1 MRKILLLALVSVAF
15 VFSSEDVCARS
26 WRINPSTEAKADF
39 TSLSEALKSL
49 EVFNGDTLYLDSGCF
64 VSGTSINKSVTIIG
78 TGFNLA
84 GSPVKEAVIGST
96 LTITTS
102 NVKVEGCVINGGVT
116 FGNGS
121 TQNIVDVTFERCR
134 ILGRINNYS
143 DDAIRGSV
151 KFLSCFLGDDIDFH
165 HLANDLVISNCIIRG
180 YLMNL
185 NSATITNNVIV
196 YNGKDS
202 KTDYALMSIKNSSI
216 SNNIIIN
223 TNTKYLV
230 NTDQTVFYYKNN
242 TIQNTT
248 PASNNSIVRNVL
260 STAAEYAFPNYP
272 DNKFIGAALED
283 VFVMEGGID
292 AIYELKEGSPALG
305 YGTNGYDCGI
315 FSGPYPFVLS
325 GRPRLVPYIYEA
337 TIPNQSTDGKLNIT
351 LKIKS
356 QNE

>member
-1 MRKILLLALVSVAF
+1 MRKILLLTLVSVAF

-26 WRINPSTEAKADF
+26 WRINSSTEAKADF
-39 TSLSEALKSL
+39 TSLSDALKSL
-49 EVFNGDTLYLDSGCF
+49 EVFNGDTLYLDAGCF
-64 VSGTSINKSVTIIG
+64 VSGCEITKSVTIIG

-102 NVKVEGCVINGGVT
+102 NVKVEGCVINGDVNLIT
-116 FGNGS
+116 K
-121 TQNIVDVTFERCR
+121 IADVTFERCR
-134 ILGRINNYS
+134 ILGLVECSYLTI
-143 DDAIRGSV
+143 DGPV
-151 KFLSCFLGDDIDFH
+151 KFLSCFLGKGMECSDYCGF
-165 HLANDLVISNCIIRG
+165 NNFVISNNIIRG
-180 YLMNL
+180 QLSDL

-196 YNGKDS
+196 YDGDDS
-202 KTDYALMSIKNSSI
+202 KTDYALVDIKNSNI

-223 TNTKYLV
+223 TNTKYSV

-242 TIQNTT
+242 TIKNIT
-248 PASNNSIVRNVL
+248 PEYNNSIVRNVL

-272 DNKFIGAALED
+272 DNKFIGATLED

>member
-1 MRKILLLALVSVAF
+1 MKKILLLALASVTLLLC
-15 VFSSEDVCARS
+15 SEDVCARS
-26 WRINPSTEAKADF
+26 WRINSSAEAKADF
-39 TSLSEALKSL
+39 TSLSEALGSL
-49 EVFNGDTLYLDSGCF
+49 EVFNGDTLYLDSGCY
-64 VSGTSINKSVTIIG
+64 VSGTTINKSVTIIG

-84 GSPVKEAVIGST
+84 GSPVKEAVIGSI
-96 LTITTS
+96 LTMNCS
-102 NVKVEGCVINGGVT
+102 NVKVEGCVIS
-116 FGNGS
+116 GS
-121 TQNIVDVTFERCR
+121 IMFNDGAKNIIFERCR
-134 ILGRINNYS
+134 ILEGVYTPRLQSIS
-143 DDAIRGSV
+143 GPA
-151 KFLSCFLGDDIDFH
+151 KFLSCFLGGGIDQYKGNNF
-165 HLANDLVISNCIIRG
+165 VISNNIIRG
-180 YLMNL
+180 QLSRL

-196 YNGKDS
+196 YDGTDS
-202 KTDYALMSIKNSSI
+202 KTDYALVDITNSSI

-223 TNTKYLV
+223 TNAKYLV
-230 NTDQTVFYYKNN
+230 NSDQTVFYYRNN
-242 TIQNTT
+242 TIANTT

-272 DNKFIGAALED
+272 DNKFIGATLED

-292 AIYELKEGSPALG
+292 AMYELKEGSPALD

>member
-1 MRKILLLALVSVAF
+1 MKRFLLLALVSV
-15 VFSSEDVCARS
+15 VLVLSSEDVCARS
-26 WRINPSTEAKADF
+26 WRINSSTEAKADF

-49 EVFNGDTLYLDSGCF
+49 EVFNGDTLYLDSGCY

-78 TGFNLA
+78 TGFNLS
-84 GSPVKEAVIGST
+84 GSPIKEAVIGST
-96 LTITTS
+96 LTIETS
-102 NVKVEGCVINGGVT
+102 NVKVEGCVINGSVYLDKQT
-116 FGNGS
+116 K
-121 TQNIVDVTFERCR
+121 DVTFERCR
-134 ILGRINNYS
+134 ILWDIKEDSYSTIN
-143 DDAIRGSV
+143 GPV
-151 KFLSCFLGDDIDFH
+151 KFLSCFLGKGIDQYNGNNF
-165 HLANDLVISNCIIRG
+165 VISNCIIRG
-180 YLMNL
+180 KLSGL
-185 NSATITNNVIV
+185 NSTTITNNVIV

-202 KTDYALMSIKNSSI
+202 KTDYALVDIKNSSI

-223 TNTKYLV
+223 TNTNYSV
-230 NTDQTVFYYKNN
+230 NSDQTVFYYKNN
-242 TIQNTT
+242 TIKDIT
-248 PASNNSIVRNVL
+248 PEYNNSIVRNVF
-260 STAAEYAFPNYP
+260 STESKYAFPNYP
-272 DNKFIGAALED
+272 DNKFIGATLED

>member
-1 MRKILLLALVSVAF
+1 MRKILLLTLVSVAF

-26 WRINPSTEAKADF
+26 WRINSSTEAKADF
-39 TSLSEALKSL
+39 TSLSDALKSL
-49 EVFNGDTLYLDSGCF
+49 EVFNGDTLYLDAGCF
-64 VSGTSINKSVTIIG
+64 VSGCEITKSVTIIG

-84 GSPVKEAVIGST
+84 GSPVKEAVIGSA
-96 LTITTS
+96 LTIETS
-102 NVKVEGCVINGGVT
+102 NVKVEGCVINGEVALSYGAK
-116 FGNGS
+116 N
-121 TQNIVDVTFERCR
+121 VTFERCR
-134 ILGRINNYS
+134 ILGTVTTVDYS
-143 DDAIRGSV
+143 VSGPV
-151 KFLSCFLGDDIDFH
+151 KFLSCFLGKGTSIPDTGNNF
-165 HLANDLVISNCIIRG
+165 VVSNNIIRG
-180 YLMNL
+180 RLSGL

-196 YNGKDS
+196 YDGSDS
-202 KTDYALMSIKNSSI
+202 KTDYALVDIKNSNI

-223 TNTKYLV
+223 TNTKYAV
-230 NTDQTVFYYKNN
+230 NSDQTVFYYKNN
-242 TIQNTT
+242 TIKDTT
-248 PASNNSIVRNVL
+248 PEYNNSIVRNVL
-260 STAAEYAFPNYP
+260 STAAEYAFSNYP
-272 DNKFIGAALED
+272 DNKFIGATLED

-292 AIYELKEGSPALG
+292 AMYELKEGSPALG

>member
-1 MRKILLLALVSVAF
+1 MKRFLLLALVSV
-15 VFSSEDVCARS
+15 VLVLSSEDVCARS
-26 WRINPSTEAKADF
+26 WRINSSTEAKADF

-49 EVFNGDTLYLDSGCF
+49 EVFNGDTLYLDSGCY

-78 TGFNLA
+78 TGFNLS
-84 GSPVKEAVIGST
+84 GSPIKEAVIGST
-96 LTITTS
+96 LEIGTS
-102 NVKVEGCVINGGVT
+102 NLKVEGCVINGSVE
-116 FGNGS
+116 FRKNAA
-121 TQNIVDVTFERCR
+121 DVTFERCR
-134 ILGRINNYS
+134 ILGNISEYAVPTIS
-143 DDAIRGSV
+143 GPV
-151 KFLSCFLGDDIDFH
+151 KILSCFLGKGIGQQSGNNF
-165 HLANDLVISNCIIRG
+165 VISNSIIRG
-180 YLMNL
+180 QLAGL

-196 YNGKDS
+196 YDGDDS
-202 KTDYALMSIKNSSI
+202 KTDYALVDIKNSNI

-223 TNTKYLV
+223 TNTKYSV
-230 NTDQTVFYYKNN
+230 NSDQTVFYYKNN
-242 TIQNTT
+242 TIKDTS
-248 PASNNSIVRNVL
+248 PEYNNSIVRNVF
-260 STAAEYAFPNYP
+260 STESEHAFPNYP
-272 DNKFIGAALED
+272 DNKFIGATLED

>member
-1 MRKILLLALVSVAF
+1 MKRFLLLALVSVF
-15 VFSSEDVCARS
+15 LVFSSVDVCARS
-26 WRINPSTEAKADF
+26 WRINSSSEAKADF

-64 VSGTSINKSVTIIG
+64 VPGTSINKSVTIIG
-78 TGFNLA
+78 TGFNLS
-84 GSPVKEAVIGST
+84 GSPIKEAVIGSA
-96 LTITTS
+96 LTIQAS
-102 NVKVEGCVINGGVT
+102 NVKVEGCVINDYVRFT
-116 FGNGS
+116 AETVAN
-121 TQNIVDVTFERCR
+121 VTFERCR
-134 ILGRINNYS
+134 ILGEINYFSSSNIS
-143 DDAIRGSV
+143 CV
-151 KFLSCFLGDDIDFH
+151 KFLSCYLGKEISLNYKGNNF
-165 HLANDLVISNCIIRG
+165 VISNSIIRG
-180 YLMNL
+180 QLSGL

-202 KTDYALMSIKNSSI
+202 KTDYALVEIKNSSI

-223 TNTKYLV
+223 TSTKYSV
-230 NTDQTVFYYKNN
+230 NSDQTVFYYKNN
-242 TIQNTT
+242 TIKDIT
-248 PASNNSIVRNVL
+248 PEYNNSIVRNVF
-260 STAAEYAFPNYP
+260 STESKHAFPNYP
-272 DNKFIGAALED
+272 DNKFIGATLED

>member
-1 MRKILLLALVSVAF
+1 MRRILLLALVSVAL

-39 TSLSEALKSL
+39 TSLSDALKSL
-49 EVFNGDTLYLDSGCF
+49 EVFNGDTLYLDAGCF
-64 VSGTSINKSVTIIG
+64 VSGCSINKSVTIIG

-96 LTITTS
+96 LWIETS
-102 NVKVEGCVINGGVT
+102 DVKVEGCIINGGVSPEDEAK
-116 FGNGS
+116 N
-121 TQNIVDVTFERCR
+121 VTFERCR
-134 ILGRINNYS
+134 ILG
-143 DDAIRGSV
+143 SV
-151 KFLSCFLGDDIDFH
+151 NSLRTATVKGPIKIFSCFIGGGISQYNTGSNF
-165 HLANDLVISNCIIRG
+165 VISNNIIRG
-180 YLMNL
+180 QLSNL

-196 YNGKDS
+196 YDGDDS
-202 KTDYALMSIKNSSI
+202 KTDYALVDIKNSNI

-223 TNTKYLV
+223 TNTKYAV

-242 TIQNTT
+242 TIKDTT
-248 PASNNSIVRNVL
+248 PEYNNSIVRNVL

-272 DNKFIGAALED
+272 DNKFIGVALED

-292 AIYELKEGSPALG
+292 AMYELKEGSPALG

>member
-1 MRKILLLALVSVAF
+1 MKKILLLALASVTLLLC
-15 VFSSEDVCARS
+15 SEDVCARS
-26 WRINPSTEAKADF
+26 WRINSSAEAKADF
-39 TSLSEALKSL
+39 TSLTDALKSL
-49 EVFNGDTLYLDSGCF
+49 EVFNGDTLYLDSGCY
-64 VSGTSINKSVTIIG
+64 VSGTTINKSVTIIG

-96 LTITTS
+96 LTIDCG
-102 NVKVEGCVINGGVT
+102 NVKVEGCVING
-116 FGNGS
+116 
-121 TQNIVDVTFERCR
+121 DVELTGKVVVNLTFERCR
-134 ILGRINNYS
+134 ILGVVSTALGAYTVS
-143 DDAIRGSV
+143 GPV
-151 KFLSCFLGDDIDFH
+151 KLLSCFLGGGIAQNTGNNF
-165 HLANDLVISNCIIRG
+165 VISNNIIRG
-180 YLMNL
+180 KLSRL

-196 YNGKDS
+196 YDGTDS
-202 KTDYALMSIKNSSI
+202 KTDYALVDIKNSSI

-223 TNTKYLV
+223 TNAKYLV
-230 NTDQTVFYYKNN
+230 NSDQTVFYYRNN
-242 TIQNTT
+242 TIKDTT

-272 DNKFIGAALED
+272 DNKFIGATLED

-292 AIYELKEGSPALG
+292 AMYELKEGSPALD

>member
-1 MRKILLLALVSVAF
+1 MKKILLLALASVTLLLC
-15 VFSSEDVCARS
+15 SEDVCARS
-26 WRINPSTEAKADF
+26 WRINSSAEAKADF
-39 TSLSEALKSL
+39 TSLTDALKSL
-49 EVFNGDTLYLDSGCF
+49 EVFNGDTLYLDSGCY
-64 VSGTSINKSVTIIG
+64 VWGTTINKSVTIIG

-84 GSPVKEAVIGST
+84 GSPVKEAVIGSG
-96 LTITTS
+96 IEIDCG
-102 NVKVEGCVINGGVT
+102 NVKVEGCVING
-116 FGNGS
+116 
-121 TQNIVDVTFERCR
+121 DVELTSKVVNLTFERCR
-134 ILGRINNYS
+134 ILGVVSTASGANTVS
-143 DDAIRGSV
+143 GPV
-151 KFLSCFLGDDIDFH
+151 KLLSCFLGEGIAPYKGNNF
-165 HLANDLVISNCIIRG
+165 VISNNIIRG
-180 YLMNL
+180 RLSNL

-196 YNGKDS
+196 YDGTDS
-202 KTDYALMSIKNSSI
+202 KTDYALVDIKNSSI

-223 TNTKYLV
+223 TNAKYLV
-230 NTDQTVFYYKNN
+230 NSDQTVFYYRNN
-242 TIQNTT
+242 TIKDTT

-260 STAAEYAFPNYP
+260 STAAEYAFSNYP
-272 DNKFIGAALED
+272 DNKFIGATLED

-292 AIYELKEGSPALG
+292 AMYELKEGSPALD

>member
-1 MRKILLLALVSVAF
+1 MRKILLLTLVSVAF

-26 WRINPSTEAKADF
+26 WRINSSTEAKADF
-39 TSLSEALKSL
+39 TSLSDALKSL
-49 EVFNGDTLYLDSGCF
+49 EVFNGDTLYLDAGCF
-64 VSGTSINKSVTIIG
+64 VSGCEITKSVTIIG

-96 LTITTS
+96 LTMKTAD
-102 NVKVEGCVINGGVT
+102 VKVEGCIINGNVT
-116 FGNGS
+116 LEDEAKN
-121 TQNIVDVTFERCR
+121 VTFERCR
-134 ILGRINNYS
+134 ISGKIDNFS
-143 DDAIRGSV
+143 SSSISGPV
-151 KFLSCFLGDDIDFH
+151 KFLSCFLGKG
-165 HLANDLVISNCIIRG
+165 ISSWTSGITGNNFVVSNNIIRG
-180 YLMNL
+180 RLSDL

-196 YNGKDS
+196 YDGSDS
-202 KTDYALMSIKNSSI
+202 KTDYALVDIKNSNI

-223 TNTKYLV
+223 TNTKYAV
-230 NTDQTVFYYKNN
+230 NSDQTVFYYKNN
-242 TIQNTT
+242 TIKDTT
-248 PASNNSIVRNVL
+248 PEYNNSIVRNVL
-260 STAAEYAFPNYP
+260 STAAEYAFSNYP
-272 DNKFIGAALED
+272 DNKFIGATLED

-292 AIYELKEGSPALG
+292 AMYELKEGSPALG

>member
-1 MRKILLLALVSVAF
+1 M
-15 VFSSEDVCARS
+15 
-26 WRINPSTEAKADF
+26 
-39 TSLSEALKSL
+39 

-64 VSGTSINKSVTIIG
+64 VSGPNIDKSVTIIG

-84 GSPVKEAVIGST
+84 GSPVKEAVIEGN
-96 LTITTS
+96 LEIAAG
-102 NVKVEGCVINGGVT
+102 NLKLEGCIIHGRVVFITDAKN
-116 FGNGS
+116 
-121 TQNIVDVTFERCR
+121 VTFERCR
-134 ILGRINNYS
+134 ISGVVETYNSIMS
-143 DDAIRGSV
+143 ISGPV
-151 KFLSCFLGDDIDFH
+151 KFLSCFLGGGIDQNTGNNF
-165 HLANDLVISNCIIRG
+165 VISNSIIREHLSG
-180 YLMNL
+180 L

-196 YNGKDS
+196 YDGDDS
-202 KTDYALMSIKNSSI
+202 ETDYALVDIKNSSI

-223 TNTKYLV
+223 TNTKYAV
-230 NTDQTVFYYKNN
+230 NSDQTVFYYKNN
-242 TIQNTT
+242 TIKDTT
-248 PASNNSIVRNVL
+248 PRYNNSIVRNVL

-272 DNKFIGAALED
+272 DNKFIGATLED

-292 AIYELKEGSPALG
+292 AMYELKEGSPALD

>member
-1 MRKILLLALVSVAF
+1 MRRILLLALVSVAL

-26 WRINPSTEAKADF
+26 WRINSSSEAKADF
-39 TSLSEALKSL
+39 TSLSDALGSL

-64 VSGTSINKSVTIIG
+64 VSGTTINKSVTIIG

-84 GSPVKEAVIGST
+84 GSPVKEAVIGSN
-96 LTITTS
+96 LEIAAAD
-102 NVKVEGCVINGGVT
+102 VKVEGCVINGAVQL
-116 FGNGS
+116 S
-121 TQNIVDVTFERCR
+121 AAKAKDVTFERCR
-134 ILGRINNYS
+134 ILNVVDRSSGSLYVIN
-143 DDAIRGSV
+143 GPV
-151 KFLSCFLGDDIDFH
+151 KFLSCFLGKG
-165 HLANDLVISNCIIRG
+165 ISINAQEGSNFVLSNNIIRG
-180 YLMNL
+180 KLSNL

-196 YNGKDS
+196 YDGDDS
-202 KTDYALMSIKNSSI
+202 KTDYALVNITNSNI

-223 TNTKYLV
+223 TNTKYSV

-242 TIQNTT
+242 TIKNIT
-248 PASNNSIVRNVL
+248 PEYNNSIVRNVL
-260 STAAEYAFPNYP
+260 STESGYAFPNYP

>member
-1 MRKILLLALVSVAF
+1 MKKFLLLALASVTLLLC
-15 VFSSEDVCARS
+15 SEDVCARS
-26 WRINPSTEAKADF
+26 WRINSSAEAKADF
-39 TSLSEALKSL
+39 TSLSEALGSL

-64 VSGTSINKSVTIIG
+64 VWGLTINKSVTIIG

-84 GSPVKEAVIGST
+84 GSPVKEAVIGSD
-96 LTITTS
+96 LTIDCS
-102 NVKVEGCVINGGVT
+102 NVKVEGCIINGEVS
-116 FGNGS
+116 FSNDVK
-121 TQNIVDVTFERCR
+121 NVTFERCR
-134 ILGRINNYS
+134 ISEVVDTRSSMQTVSGP
-143 DDAIRGSV
+143 V
-151 KFLSCFLGDDIDFH
+151 KFLSCFLGEGINQYKGNNF
-165 HLANDLVISNCIIRG
+165 VISNNIIRG
-180 YLMNL
+180 RLFKL

-196 YNGKDS
+196 YDGTDS
-202 KTDYALMSIKNSSI
+202 KTDYALVDITNSSI
-216 SNNIIIN
+216 SNNVIIN
-223 TNTKYLV
+223 TNAKYLV
-230 NTDQTVFYYKNN
+230 NSDQTVFYYRNN
-242 TIQNTT
+242 TIKDTT

-260 STAAEYAFPNYP
+260 STAAEYAFSNYP
-272 DNKFIGAALED
+272 DNKFIGATLED

-292 AIYELKEGSPALG
+292 AMYELKEGSPALD

>member
-1 MRKILLLALVSVAF
+1 MKKILLLALASVTLLLC
-15 VFSSEDVCARS
+15 SEDVCARS
-26 WRINPSTEAKADF
+26 WRINSSAEAKADF
-39 TSLSEALKSL
+39 TSLTDALKSL
-49 EVFNGDTLYLDSGCF
+49 EVFNGDTLYLDSGCY
-64 VSGTSINKSVTIIG
+64 VWGTTINKSVTIIG

-84 GSPVKEAVIGST
+84 GSPVKEAVIGSD
-96 LTITTS
+96 LTIDCS
-102 NVKVEGCVINGGVT
+102 NVKVEGCIINGEVL
-116 FGNGS
+116 FKNDVK
-121 TQNIVDVTFERCR
+121 NVTFERCR
-134 ILGRINNYS
+134 ISEVVDTYS
-143 DDAIRGSV
+143 VFQTVSGPV
-151 KFLSCFLGDDIDFH
+151 KFLSCFLGGGIDQNTGNNF
-165 HLANDLVISNCIIRG
+165 VISNNIIRG
-180 YLMNL
+180 KLSRL

-196 YNGKDS
+196 YDGTDS
-202 KTDYALMSIKNSSI
+202 KTDYALVDITNSSI

-223 TNTKYLV
+223 TNAKYLV
-230 NTDQTVFYYKNN
+230 NSDQTVFYYRNN
-242 TIQNTT
+242 TIANTT

-272 DNKFIGAALED
+272 DNKFIGATLED

-292 AIYELKEGSPALG
+292 AMYELKEGSPALD

>member
-1 MRKILLLALVSVAF
+1 MKRFLLLALVSVF
-15 VFSSEDVCARS
+15 LVFNSVDVCARS
-26 WRINPSTEAKADF
+26 WRINSSTEAKADF

-49 EVFNGDTLYLDSGCF
+49 EVFNGDTLYLDSGCY

-78 TGFNLA
+78 TGFNLS
-84 GSPVKEAVIGST
+84 GSPIKEAVIGST
-96 LTITTS
+96 LTILTS
-102 NVKVEGCVINGGVT
+102 NIKMEGCIMNGGVS
-116 FGNGS
+116 FGSSSVG
-121 TQNIVDVTFERCR
+121 IGDVTFERCR
-134 ILGRINNYS
+134 ILGRISNYN

-151 KFLSCFLGDDIDFH
+151 KFLSCFLGDGIDFY
-165 HLANDLVISNCIIRG
+165 HLANNLVISNCIITG

-202 KTDYALMSIKNSSI
+202 KTDYALVDIKNSSI

-223 TNTKYLV
+223 TNTNYLV
-230 NTDQTVFYYKNN
+230 NSDQTVFYYKNN
-242 TIQNTT
+242 TIKNTS
-248 PASNNSIVRNVL
+248 PEYNNSIVRNVF
-260 STAAEYAFPNYP
+260 STESKYAFPNYP
-272 DNKFIGAALED
+272 DNKFIGATLED

>member
-1 MRKILLLALVSVAF
+1 MKKFLLLALASVTLLLC
-15 VFSSEDVCARS
+15 SEDVCARS
-26 WRINPSTEAKADF
+26 WRINSSAEAKADF

-49 EVFNGDTLYLDSGCF
+49 EVFNGDTLYLDSGCY
-64 VSGTSINKSVTIIG
+64 VWGTTINKSVTIIG

-96 LTITTS
+96 LTIDCG
-102 NVKVEGCVINGGVT
+102 NVKVEGCIINGSVELT
-116 FGNGS
+116 DEVVNL
-121 TQNIVDVTFERCR
+121 TFERCR
-134 ILGRINNYS
+134 ILGGIGTPRS
-143 DDAIRGSV
+143 TLPTVSGPV
-151 KFLSCFLGDDIDFH
+151 KILSCFLGGGIDQYKGNNF
-165 HLANDLVISNCIIRG
+165 VISNNIIRG
-180 YLMNL
+180 QLSRL

-196 YNGKDS
+196 YDGTDS
-202 KTDYALMSIKNSSI
+202 KTDYALVDITNSSI

-223 TNTKYLV
+223 TNAKYLV
-230 NTDQTVFYYKNN
+230 NSDQTVFYYRNN
-242 TIQNTT
+242 TIANTT

-272 DNKFIGAALED
+272 DNKFIGATLED

-292 AIYELKEGSPALG
+292 AMYELKEGSPALD

>member
-1 MRKILLLALVSVAF
+1 MKKILLLALASVTLLLC
-15 VFSSEDVCARS
+15 SEDVCARS
-26 WRINPSTEAKADF
+26 WRINSSAEAKADF
-39 TSLSEALKSL
+39 TSLTDALKSL
-49 EVFNGDTLYLDSGCF
+49 EVFNGDTLYLDSGCY
-64 VSGTSINKSVTIIG
+64 VWGTTINKSVTIIG

-84 GSPVKEAVIGST
+84 GSPVKEAVIGSD
-96 LTITTS
+96 LKIDCS
-102 NVKVEGCVINGGVT
+102 NVKVEGCIINGEVL
-116 FGNGS
+116 FN
-121 TQNIVDVTFERCR
+121 NDVKNVTFERCR
-134 ILGRINNYS
+134 ISEVVDTYS
-143 DDAIRGSV
+143 SMQTVSGPV
-151 KFLSCFLGDDIDFH
+151 KFLSCFLGGGIDQNTGNNF
-165 HLANDLVISNCIIRG
+165 VISNNIIRG
-180 YLMNL
+180 KLSRL

-196 YNGKDS
+196 YDGTDS
-202 KTDYALMSIKNSSI
+202 KTDYALVDIKNSSI

-223 TNTKYLV
+223 TNAKYLV
-230 NTDQTVFYYKNN
+230 NSDQTVFYYRNN
-242 TIQNTT
+242 TIANTT

-272 DNKFIGAALED
+272 DNKFIGATLED

-292 AIYELKEGSPALG
+292 AMYELKEGSPALD

>member
-1 MRKILLLALVSVAF
+1 MRKILLLTLVSVAF

-26 WRINPSTEAKADF
+26 WRINSSTEAKADF
-39 TSLSEALKSL
+39 TSLSDALKSL
-49 EVFNGDTLYLDSGCF
+49 EVFNGDTLYLDAGCF
-64 VSGTSINKSVTIIG
+64 VSGCSITKSVTIIG

-96 LTITTS
+96 LTMKTAD
-102 NVKVEGCVINGGVT
+102 VKVEGCVINGGVSLEDEAK
-116 FGNGS
+116 N
-121 TQNIVDVTFERCR
+121 VTFERCR
-134 ILGRINNYS
+134 ILGRALSYATSPTIS
-143 DDAIRGSV
+143 GPV
-151 KFLSCFLGDDIDFH
+151 KFLSCFLGEGISINEEGRNF
-165 HLANDLVISNCIIRG
+165 VISNNIIRG
-180 YLMNL
+180 KLSKL

-196 YNGKDS
+196 YDGGDS
-202 KTDYALMSIKNSSI
+202 KTDYALVDITNSSI

-223 TNTKYLV
+223 TNTKYSV

-242 TIQNTT
+242 TIQDTN

-292 AIYELKEGSPALG
+292 AMYELKEGSPALG

>member
-1 MRKILLLALVSVAF
+1 MRRILLLALVSVAF

-26 WRINPSTEAKADF
+26 WRINSSTEAKADF
-39 TSLSEALKSL
+39 TSLSDALKSL
-49 EVFNGDTLYLDSGCF
+49 EVFNGDTLYLDAGCF
-64 VSGTSINKSVTIIG
+64 VSGCTINKSVTIIG

-96 LTITTS
+96 LSIETS
-102 NVKVEGCVINGGVT
+102 DVKVEGCVINGDVELIT
-116 FGNGS
+116 K
-121 TQNIVDVTFERCR
+121 IADVTFERCR
-134 ILGRINNYS
+134 ILGTATKS
-143 DDAIRGSV
+143 SGSNIEGPF
-151 KFLSCFLGDDIDFH
+151 KFLSCFLGGGISQYNTGSNF
-165 HLANDLVISNCIIRG
+165 VISNNIIRG
-180 YLMNL
+180 QLSNL

-196 YNGKDS
+196 YDGRDS
-202 KTDYALMSIKNSSI
+202 KTDYALVEITNSSI

-223 TNTKYLV
+223 TNTKYSV

-242 TIQNTT
+242 TIQDTN

-260 STAAEYAFPNYP
+260 STAVEYAFPNYP
-272 DNKFIGAALED
+272 DNKFIGATLED

-292 AIYELKEGSPALG
+292 AMYELKEGSPALG

>member
-1 MRKILLLALVSVAF
+1 MRKILLLTLVSVAF

-26 WRINPSTEAKADF
+26 WRINSSTEAKADF
-39 TSLSEALKSL
+39 TSLSDALKSL
-49 EVFNGDTLYLDSGCF
+49 EVFNGDTLYLDAGCF
-64 VSGTSINKSVTIIG
+64 VSGCSITKSVTIIG

-84 GSPVKEAVIGST
+84 GSPVKEAVIGSAIEIST
-96 LTITTS
+96 A
-102 NVKVEGCVINGGVT
+102 NVKVEGCVINGDVELIT
-116 FGNGS
+116 K
-121 TQNIVDVTFERCR
+121 IADVTFERCR
-134 ILGRINNYS
+134 ILGVTIS
-143 DDAIRGSV
+143 DSKTVNGPV
-151 KFLSCFLGDDIDFH
+151 KFLSCFLGKG
-165 HLANDLVISNCIIRG
+165 ISMRNTGNNFVVSNNIIRG
-180 YLMNL
+180 QLSGL

-196 YNGKDS
+196 YDGDDS
-202 KTDYALMSIKNSSI
+202 KTDYALVDIKNSNI

-223 TNTKYLV
+223 TNTKYSV

-242 TIQNTT
+242 TIKNTT
-248 PASNNSIVRNVL
+248 PEYNNSIVRNVL

>member
-1 MRKILLLALVSVAF
+1 MKRFLLLALVSV
-15 VFSSEDVCARS
+15 VLVLSSEDVCARS
-26 WRINPSTEAKADF
+26 WRINSSSEAKADF

-49 EVFNGDTLYLDSGCF
+49 EVFNGDTLYLDSGSF
-64 VSGTSINKSVTIIG
+64 VYGTVINKSVTIIG
-78 TGFNLA
+78 TGFNLS
-84 GSPVKEAVIGST
+84 GSPVKEAVIGSD
-96 LTITTS
+96 LTIQTS
-102 NVKVEGCVINGGVT
+102 NLKVEGCVINGSVNLAQGT
-116 FGNGS
+116 A
-121 TQNIVDVTFERCR
+121 DATFERCR
-134 ILGRINNYS
+134 ILG
-143 DDAIRGSV
+143 AIGVSAAPTISGPI
-151 KFLSCFLGDDIDFH
+151 KFLSCFLGKGIDQYKGNNF
-165 HLANDLVISNCIIRG
+165 VISNCIIRG
-180 YLMNL
+180 RLSDL

-196 YNGKDS
+196 YDGDES
-202 KTDYALMSIKNSSI
+202 KTDYALMDITNSNI

-223 TNTKYLV
+223 TNTKYSV
-230 NTDQTVFYYKNN
+230 NSDQTVFYYKNN
-242 TIQNTT
+242 TIKNTT
-248 PASNNSIVRNVL
+248 PEYNNSIVRNVF
-260 STAAEYAFPNYP
+260 STESKYAFPNYP
-272 DNKFIGAALED
+272 DNKFIGATLKD

>member
-1 MRKILLLALVSVAF
+1 MRKILLLTLVSVAF

-26 WRINPSTEAKADF
+26 WRINSSTEAKADF
-39 TSLSEALKSL
+39 TSLSAALGSL

-64 VSGTSINKSVTIIG
+64 VSGCEITKSVTIIG

-96 LTITTS
+96 LTIETS
-102 NVKVEGCVINGGVT
+102 NVKVEGCVINGGVELS
-116 FGNGS
+116 FQAKN
-121 TQNIVDVTFERCR
+121 VTFERCR
-134 ILGRINNYS
+134 ILGVCTADYTTVNRP
-143 DDAIRGSV
+143 V
-151 KFLSCFLGDDIDFH
+151 KFLSCFLGKG
-165 HLANDLVISNCIIRG
+165 ISVSGTGNNFVVSNNIIRG
-180 YLMNL
+180 QLSGL

-196 YNGKDS
+196 YDGDDS
-202 KTDYALMSIKNSSI
+202 KTDYALVEITNSSI

-230 NTDQTVFYYKNN
+230 NKDQTVFYYKNN
-242 TIQNTT
+242 TIKDIT
-248 PASNNSIVRNVL
+248 PEYNNSIVRNVL

-292 AIYELKEGSPALG
+292 AMYELKEGSPALG

>member
-1 MRKILLLALVSVAF
+1 MKKFLLLALASVTLLLC
-15 VFSSEDVCARS
+15 SEDVCARS
-26 WRINPSTEAKADF
+26 WRINSSAEAKADF
-39 TSLSEALKSL
+39 TSLSGALGSL

-64 VSGTSINKSVTIIG
+64 VSGCTISKSVTIIG

-84 GSPVKEAVIGST
+84 GSPVKEAVIGSS
-96 LTITTS
+96 LTMDCG
-102 NVKVEGCVINGGVT
+102 NVKVEGCVINGEVVFTGKSA
-116 FGNGS
+116 NL
-121 TQNIVDVTFERCR
+121 TFERCR
-134 ILGRINNYS
+134 ILARAVSYATASTVNGP
-143 DDAIRGSV
+143 V
-151 KFLSCFLGDDIDFH
+151 KFLSCFLGGGISISDKGNNF
-165 HLANDLVISNCIIRG
+165 VISNNIIRG
-180 YLMNL
+180 KLSRL

-196 YNGKDS
+196 YDGGDS
-202 KTDYALMSIKNSSI
+202 KTDYALVYITNSSI

-223 TNTKYLV
+223 TNAKYAV
-230 NTDQTVFYYKNN
+230 NSDQTVFYYKNS
-242 TIQNTT
+242 TIENTT

-272 DNKFIGAALED
+272 DNKFIGATLED

-292 AIYELKEGSPALG
+292 AMYELKEGSPALD